1 MQEKLFDIQRR
12 VVAHKTVESWETIP
26 HAGAVIELDVTEVLA
41 LVKKLNAH
49 PDYAQV
55 PVTLNSIMLKLIAEG
70 FKKSPDLIAHIS
82 YNKRNNTGVMRYQDS
97 LDIAVPLL
105 ASCNRM
111 ITPVLRNADK
121 MSLRELCLAME
132 DLKRRAR
139 NTQVDLLLLEA
150 GFKDTWQRLAKG
162 QVVTV
167 LRRLWANFLGGGKLK
182 LPPRAERKRFYGLPA
197 AERLTAA
204 DLFGACTLVSNFGSV
219 MPELRAWGAL
229 LEIIPPQITAI
240 ALASARKQPAVV
252 EDASGKETIA
262 VRQILPMTLYIDHR
276 ALDFEQCIACLK
288 RITQLCAAPDELI

>member
-12 VVAHKTVESWETIP
+12 VVAHKTAESWDTIP
-26 HAGAVIELDVTEVLA
+26 HAGLVIELDVTEVLA
-41 LVKKLNAH
+41 LVKKLGAH
-49 PDYAQV
+49 PDYAQL
-55 PVTLNSIMLKLIAEG
+55 PVTLNSIMLKIIAEG
-70 FKKSPDLIAHIS
+70 FKKSPDLVAHVN
-82 YNKRNNTGVMRYQDS
+82 YNKRNNTGVIQYQDS

-139 NTQVDLLLLEA
+139 NTEVDLLLLEA

-162 QVVTV
+162 QVLTV
-167 LRRLWANFLGGGKLK
+167 LRRLWANFMGGGKLN
-182 LPPRAERKRFYGLPA
+182 LPPRAERKRFYDLPA
-197 AERLTAA
+197 TERLTAA

-240 ALASARKQPAVV
+240 ALASARKQPIVA

-276 ALDFEQCIACLK
+276 ALDFEHCIACLK
-288 RITQLCAAPDELI
+288 RIMQLCAAPDELI